1 MSKIF
6 KQISKCRISN
16 DKRLIKVGKIGPLTL
31 TGTFLKNRNDKI
43 PITPLDI
50 VFSKK
55 SKLLQLRHNYNQS
68 KLFGDNY
75 GYRSGLNES
84 MKKHLKEKSKIL
96 SKKINLKKGDSIL
109 DIGSNDGTFLNSFSG
124 KINKF
129 GIDPTA
135 KKFKKY
141 YNKNIKIIPSLFDTR
156 VLKNNNIKFKLIS
169 SIAMFY
175 DLADPKLFCY
185 NVSKHLHKDGIFHIE
200 IAYLPDILKEFSFD
214 TFCQEHL
221 TYFSFKSFKYMVD
234 QTPFKIIDYKRN
246 SINGGS
252 INFDLGFKNSS
263 WEINKKKIN
272 KLLQN
277 EKKLQI
283 DNVNTY
289 KKFFKKIKKNSKK
302 INLFLR
308 KLSKKNKKIFAFG
321 ASTKGNVI
329 LQMCKLDNKI
339 IKGVY
344 DVNPFK
350 FGKYTPG
357 NKIPIRNENEI
368 FYDKPD
374 YIILLI
380 WHFKKTLKIKFKK
393 FSKLKINF
401 IWPFPKLKIIK
412 SLPNE

>member
-6 KQISKCRISN
+6 KKINKCRISN
-16 DKRLIKVGKIGPLTL
+16 DKRLINVGKIGPLTL
-31 TGTFLKNRNDKI
+31 TGTFLKNKNDKI

-55 SKLLQLRHNYNQS
+55 SNLLQLKHNYNQK

-75 GYRSGLNES
+75 GYRSSLNNT
-84 MKKHLKEKSKIL
+84 MKKHLEAKSKIL
-96 SKKINLKKGDSIL
+96 SKKINLKKGDAIL
-109 DIGSNDGTFLNSFSG
+109 DIGSNDGTFLNSFSA
-124 KINKF
+124 KLNRI

-135 KKFKKY
+135 RKFRKY
-141 YNKNIKIIPSLFDTR
+141 YDQNIKIIPSLFNSK
-156 VLKNNNIKFKLIS
+156 VLKSSNIKFKLIS

-175 DLADPKLFCY
+175 DLQDPKLFCH

-221 TYFSFKSFKYMVD
+221 TYFSYKSFKYMID
-234 QTPFKIIDYKRN
+234 QTPFEIIDYKRN
-246 SINGGS
+246 GINGGS
-252 INFDLGFKNSS
+252 INFDLGFKNSK
-263 WEINKKKIN
+263 WKINKKNIN
-272 KLLQN
+272 KLVQN

-289 KKFFKKIKKNSKK
+289 KKFFKKIKRNSIK
-302 INLFLR
+302 INLLLR

-344 DVNPFK
+344 DINPFK

-357 NKIPIRNENEI
+357 NKIPIKNENEI

-393 FSKLKINF
+393 FNKLKINF

-412 SLPNE
+412 SLSDE